1 MEFCIATIE
10 YWESVG
16 FDCTNWR
23 KSVDETKAMVHSEY
37 ARVLVDIRDNPN
49 IELYLFP
56 SREFTELLNSEEW
69 VEVEE
74 YEDE

>member
-23 KSVDETKAMVHSEY
+23 KSVDGSKAMVHSEY
-37 ARVLVDIRDNPN
+37 AKVLVDVENNPN
-49 IELYLFP
+49 VEIYLSP
-56 SREFTELLNSEEW
+56 SREFTELLNSDEWTEGEEEW
-69 VEVEE
+69 L
-74 YEDE
+74 

>member
-10 YWESVG
+10 YWQSIG

-37 ARVLVDIRDNPN
+37 AKVLVNIRDNPN
-49 IELYLFP
+49 VEIYLYP
-56 SREFTELLNSEEW
+56 SREFTELLNSDEWTEKGEEEW
-69 VEVEE
+69 L
-74 YEDE
+74 

>member
-10 YWESVG
+10 YWQSVG

-37 ARVLVDIRDNPN
+37 AKVLVNIRDNPN
-49 IELYLFP
+49 VEIYLSP
-56 SREFTELLNSEEW
+56 SRELTELLSSAEWTEGEEEW
-69 VEVEE
+69 L
-74 YEDE
+74 

>member
-10 YWESVG
+10 YWQSVG

-37 ARVLVDIRDNPN
+37 AKVLVDIRDNPN
-49 IELYLFP
+49 VEIYLSP
-56 SREFTELLNSEEW
+56 SMEFTELLNSDEWTEKGEEEW
-69 VEVEE
+69 L
-74 YEDE
+74 

>member
-10 YWESVG
+10 YWQSIG

-37 ARVLVDIRDNPN
+37 AKVLVNIRDNPN
-49 IELYLFP
+49 VEIYLYP
-56 SREFTELLNSEEW
+56 SREFTELLNSDEWTEKDEEEW
-69 VEVEE
+69 L
-74 YEDE
+74 